1 MVLGSAGIFG
11 GNERA
16 RAVSLAKPIT
26 VKQTQEKAAAAAFGP
41 LLKAASHSA
50 SAAILKP
57 TVAAK
62 VLAGARNVAV
72 RSSPPAVAPALRT
85 GVIRPAAALNLVS
98 GLPPVGATT
107 TTGTSGTT
115 TVGKEAAPPS
125 VIDTLKAA
133 LIQAGVDING
143 MQFTEHRDLVTY
155 PTGSYINDM
164 ISLSTS
170 GGRSHEYMTDL
181 VAIAPQVTVNE
192 IQQLLLGNRG

>member
-1 MVLGSAGIFG
+1 MILGSAGIFG

-16 RAVSLAKPIT
+16 RVVSLAKPIA
-26 VKQTQEKAAAAAFGP
+26 VKQTQEKAAVSEFAP
-41 LLKAASHSA
+41 LLKVAAQSTSG
-50 SAAILKP
+50 AILKP

-72 RSSPPAVAPALRT
+72 KSSSPAVAPAVRT
-85 GVIRPAAALNLVS
+85 GVIRPATALNLVN
-98 GLPPVGATT
+98 GLPPLSVATT
-107 TTGTSGTT
+107 AETTGTT
-115 TVGKEAAPPS
+115 KAS
-125 VIDTLKAA
+125 VIDTLKAS
-133 LIQAGVDING
+133 LVQAGVDING
-143 MQFTEHRDLVTY
+143 MQFTEHRDFVTY